1 MAKTCCDSIMRSMT
15 TRMAIEVCW
24 RGRPELQAFT
34 VPAQTSVTLAAKERP
49 DARALSASLRRL
61 IG

>member
-24 RGRPELQAFT
+24 RGWVELRTFSFRVGPALACRPKKQ
-34 VPAQTSVTLAAKERP
+34 S
-49 DARALSASLRRL
+49 DARVLSARSRRL
-61 IG
+61 LG